1 MRAGFTVDVLTI
13 DTSGKLESE
22 CTIEGVKIRRFKSS
36 IPSFI
41 SDIYNPSLVLWK
53 YLLRN
58 SSKYDIVHAHN
69 YHALP
74 SLFAAN
80 TKGLNH
86 FVFSPHYHGAGSSY
100 FRNLL
105 HIPYKF
111 FGLRIFNR
119 ADKIICVSDYEKN
132 LLRKLSVDERRITVI
147 PNGLNIDQF
156 TGIQRSK
163 RAFRRIL
170 YVGRLEKY
178 KGIQFILEALAKLE
192 DNIVVEIVGVG
203 PYKGEL
209 IKLASDLRIE
219 NKVKFYY
226 NLSQKELIQKYVDA
240 EIFIMLSTRES
251 YGITVA
257 EALSLGTPCIVSN
270 SSALKEW
277 VDGQNC
283 FGIDDPRDINE
294 LVNLI
299 HRVSGKTA
307 DYGSLQKRIHSW
319 DYVTE
324 QVIKIYESLN

>member
-1 MRAGFTVDVLTI
+1 MLTVD
-13 DTSGKLESE
+13 TSAKLESE
-22 CTIEGVKIRRFKSS
+22 CIHKGVKIRRFKSWS
-36 IPSFI
+36 PSFI
-41 SDIYNPSLVLWK
+41 SEIYYPSLMLLQ
-53 YLLRN
+53 YLLKN
-58 SSKYDIVHAHN
+58 SSKYDIIHAHN

-74 SLFAAN
+74 SFYAAN
-80 TKGLNH
+80 TKNLNH
-86 FVFSPHYHGAGSSY
+86 LVFTPHYHGAGSTY

-111 FGLRIFNR
+111 FGRRIFNK

-132 LLRKLSVDERRITVI
+132 LVRKLRVDERRITVI
-147 PNGLNIDQF
+147 PNGLNIDQY
-156 TGIQRSK
+156 TGIQRST
-163 RAFRRIL
+163 RAFKSIL
-170 YVGRLEKY
+170 YVGRIEKY
-178 KGIQFILEALAKLE
+178 KGIQFIIKALAKLE
-192 DNIVVEIVGVG
+192 DNLVAEIVGIG
-203 PYKGEL
+203 PYKSEL
-209 IKLASDLRIE
+209 IKLASVLRIE
-219 NKVKFYY
+219 KRVKFYN
-226 NLSQKELIQKYVDA
+226 NLSPKELFQKFVDA
-240 EIFIMLSTRES
+240 EVFMMLSTRES
-251 YGITVA
+251 YGITIA